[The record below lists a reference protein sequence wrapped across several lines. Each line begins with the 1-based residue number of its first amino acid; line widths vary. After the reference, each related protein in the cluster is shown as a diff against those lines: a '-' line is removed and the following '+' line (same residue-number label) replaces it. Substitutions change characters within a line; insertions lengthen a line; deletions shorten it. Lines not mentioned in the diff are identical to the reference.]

1 MTPHT
6 NPFSHLQGSLIRV
19 TSHGTYF
26 KSKGILERQFTALL
40 VKTQLSSTRSEE
52 GFNSLFLYNGSLYEF
67 NLYHNE
73 VSPLP

>member
-1 MTPHT
+1 MTPQA

-19 TSHGTYF
+19 TPSGSYF
-26 KSKGILERQFTALL
+26 KSKGILEPQFTALL
-40 VKTQLSSTRSEE
+40 VKTPLSSTRAEE

-73 VSPLP
+73 VSALP